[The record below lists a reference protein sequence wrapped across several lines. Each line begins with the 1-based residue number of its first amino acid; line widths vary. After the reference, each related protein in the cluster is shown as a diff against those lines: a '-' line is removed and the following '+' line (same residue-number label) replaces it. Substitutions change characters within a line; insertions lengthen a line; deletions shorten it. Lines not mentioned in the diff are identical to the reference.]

1 MCLTIS
7 RTIQSSAARFGVIS
21 AVLLALFYAAAPASA
36 QEAEAPQV
44 APDRC
49 LALAQYREPQP
60 LDGLIWKAATRVA
73 SLQPYQVRVTFL
85 GHATMLIES
94 AKGVKAATDYAVPI
108 AAPETPDIV
117 TMNNSHTSHF
127 THSPQPEITHVLRG
141 WADETGARLHDVSVQ
156 DMRVRNVPTNVRD
169 WGGGTRLYGNS
180 IFVFEV
186 GGLCMAHLGH
196 LHHTLSPQQL
206 ANIGQMDVVFPP
218 VDGSYT
224 LDHAGLFE
232 VLAAMNP
239 RYIIPVHYFSRF
251 TLDRFLSRARDKYK
265 ITELTTPTTVISK
278 DNLPAETEVLVLPSR
293 YGHSIGFGND

>member
-1 MCLTIS
+1 MSLTIC
-7 RTIQSSAARFGVIS
+7 RKIQRAAARLGVVS
-21 AVLLALFYAAAPASA
+21 AVLCSTVYPSAPASA
-36 QEAEAPQV
+36 QEAQVPQV

-49 LALAQYREPQP
+49 LALAQHQTPRAPGS
-60 LDGLIWKAATRVA
+60 LVLKAAMRLA

-85 GHATMLIES
+85 GHATVLLES
-94 AKGVKAATDYAVPI
+94 AQGVKAATDYAVPI
-108 AAPETPDIV
+108 PAPDTPNIV

-127 THSPQPEITHVLRG
+127 THTPQPEITHVLRG
-141 WADETGARLHDVSVQ
+141 WADENGARLHDVSVE

-169 WGGGTRLYGNS
+169 WSGGTRLYGNS

-206 ANIGQMDVVFPP
+206 ANIGQMDVVFAP

-224 LDHAGLFE
+224 LDHPGLFE

-239 RYIIPVHYFSRF
+239 RYVIPVHYFSRF
-251 TLDRFLSRARDKYK
+251 TLERFLSQAQDRYK
-265 ITELTTPTTVISK
+265 ITELTTPTTIISK
-278 DNLPAETEVLVLPSR
+278 DKLPAQTEVLVLPSQ
-293 YGHSIGFGND
+293 YGHAFGLRYD